1 MAEPTQGGASDF
13 PPTLWTVVRRGGAG
27 SDEALESLC
36 IAYRDPIVS
45 FIRRNWSDPQD
56 AEDLA
61 HGFIAELIRR
71 NDLAHLAPDRG
82 RFRSFL
88 CQAVRNYL
96 ANHRKHLN
104 AQKRDARLS
113 VSLDVHDEGLPA
125 DSSPAA
131 TPADDSDFDRDWALT
146 VFRRVHD
153 RLHDRF
159 SRRGEG
165 PVFVALRDYL
175 PGSASPPA
183 REVTA
188 AALGISV
195 DTLNTRVS
203 RLRAAFGELVS
214 DEIRQTLLHPDDLN
228 AELRHFASVLGR
240 QLER

>member
-1 MAEPTQGGASDF
+1 MSDF

-27 SDEALESLC
+27 SSEALENLC
-36 IAYRDPIVS
+36 TAYREPLVA

-61 HGFIAELIRR
+61 HGFIAELLRR

-88 CQAVRNYL
+88 CQAVRNHL
-96 ANHRKHLN
+96 ANQRKHLN

-113 VSLDVHDEGLPA
+113 VPLDSAGTNGSSEIAPASPPA
-125 DSSPAA
+125 DE
-131 TPADDSDFDRDWALT
+131 TDFDRDWALA

-159 SRRGEG
+159 HQRGEG
-165 PVFVALRDYL
+165 PVFEALRDFL
-175 PGSASPPA
+175 PGAASPPP
-183 REVTA
+183 RETVA
-188 AALGISV
+188 ASLGITV
-195 DTLNTRVS
+195 ETLNTRVS

-214 DEIRQTLLHPDDLN
+214 DEIRQTLTHPDDLG
-228 AELRHFASVLGR
+228 AELRHFAAVLGR
-240 QLER
+240 QLEH